1 MRSSVRLLTLC
12 SVALSAIYA
21 AEPSNAE
28 LERQFTQTVKPFLTS
43 YCTGCHSGSTPAA
56 QFDLAPYSN
65 MAAVVR
71 DYPHWNTVLE
81 KLAANQ
87 MPPKGVKQPTAEVR
101 KSVIDW
107 VEAMRTN

>member
-28 LERQFTQTVKPFLTS
+28 LERKFTQTVKPFLTS
-43 YCTGCHSGSTPAA
+43 YCIGCHSGSTPAA
-56 QFDLAPYSN
+56 QFDLAPYST
-65 MAAVVR
+65 MAAVIR

-81 KLAANQ
+81 KLPAKKI
-87 MPPKGVKQPTAEVR
+87 PPRGVKHPADAVR
-101 KSVIDW
+101 QSVIDW
-107 VEAMRTN
+107 VEA